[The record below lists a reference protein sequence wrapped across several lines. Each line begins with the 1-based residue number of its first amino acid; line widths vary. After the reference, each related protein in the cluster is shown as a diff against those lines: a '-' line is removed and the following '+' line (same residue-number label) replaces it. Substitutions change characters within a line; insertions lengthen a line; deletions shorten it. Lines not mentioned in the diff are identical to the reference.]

1 MATPRPARRSG
12 RADGKPA
19 PTRRR
24 RQEIL
29 DAAALIFHEKG
40 YESTSIQDIADAV
53 GILKGSLYYYIDTK
67 EDLLYDILCEVHQT
81 GDAALARVEATDGS
95 ALVKIRAFVHWMLLI
110 NTGNLAKVA
119 VFFHDYRS
127 LSPERQ
133 RAIIG
138 ERDRTD
144 ELLRRLIRDGQ
155 EEGTICPDV
164 DPKIAGIGVLGLLNW
179 IYHWYR
185 PGRGGLEATELAKAY
200 ADFVVAGLACDHAT
214 HRAGHRA
221 TVGAAAAG

>member
-1 MATPRPARRSG
+1 MATQRPARRSG
-12 RADGKPA
+12 RAGKPA
-19 PTRRR
+19 PARRR

-67 EDLLYDILCEVHQT
+67 EDLLYDILREVHQT
-81 GDAALARVEATDGS
+81 GDAALASVEETDGD
-95 ALVKIRAFVHWMLLI
+95 ALVKIRAFVHSMLRS
-110 NTGNLAKVA
+110 NVGNLAKVA

-133 RAIIG
+133 RVIID

-144 ELLRRLIRDGQ
+144 ELLRRLIREGQ
-155 EEGTICPDV
+155 EEGTICADV
-164 DPKIAGIGVLGLLNW
+164 SPKIAGIGILGLLNW
-179 IYHWYR
+179 IYQWYR
-185 PGRGGLEATELAKAY
+185 PEPDGLDATELAAAY
-200 ADFVVAGLACDHAT
+200 ADFVVAGLACDHAQ

-221 TVGAAAAG
+221 TVGAAAPA